1 MEVMSA
7 KELSRYLKINE
18 KKIYKLVQES
28 RIPSLKIGGKIAFT
42 REIIDRWIL
51 ENTER
56 GEQILLAGS
65 DDMLLRRIIDL
76 YNGSAQSTV
85 FYAPVGSMNG
95 LALLKKG
102 AATAS
107 PVHILDTQSKDY
119 SLSYVSRH
127 LGDGHFT
134 VTHLFLR
141 EQGIYLPKGNPKGI
155 RRLEDIP
162 AKAVTVVNRNR
173 GSGTRL
179 LIDYLFHTLRI
190 DPATVKGYDSEVA
203 SHLETGLQVL
213 TGKVDAGFGIKYV
226 AHLLGLD
233 FVPQFTERFDLV
245 VPEEHYH
252 SDPVKRLLG
261 WFSQPQLLHH
271 IGDFT
276 GYDTS
281 RMGSLIYP

>member
-1 MEVMSA
+1 MEVISA

-18 KKIYKLVQES
+18 KKIYKLVQEA
-28 RIPSLKIGGKIAFT
+28 RIPSLKIGGKIAFA
-42 REIIDRWIL
+42 REIIDRWIMA
-51 ENTER
+51 NTER

-65 DDMLLRRIIDL
+65 DDMLLRRIVDL
-76 YNGSAQSTV
+76 YNSSGHSTA

-95 LALLKKG
+95 LALLRKG

-119 SLSYVSRH
+119 NLSYVNRY
-127 LGDGHFT
+127 LGDDPFV

-141 EQGIYLPKGNPKGI
+141 EQGIYLQKGNPKGV
-155 RRLEDIP
+155 RKLEDIP
-162 AKAVTVVNRNR
+162 AKVLTIVNRNR

-179 LIDYLFHTLRI
+179 LIDFLFHTLQI
-190 DPATVKGYDSEVA
+190 DPATIKGYESEVA
-203 SHLETGLQVL
+203 SHLEAGLQVL

-226 AHLLGLD
+226 AHLLGID

-245 VPEEHYH
+245 IPEEHYH
-252 SDPVKRLLG
+252 SSPIKALLG
-261 WFSQPQLLHH
+261 WFNQPQLLHH

-281 RMGSLIYP
+281 KMGSLIYP